1 MKGELAMR
9 CELCHARKTCCTC
22 GTSSIWYRLANLPE
36 WQQWVIT
43 GVGYFLV
50 IVLVIL
56 GTFK

>member
-1 MKGELAMR
+1 MR
-9 CELCHARKTCCTC
+9 CELCNARKSRCVC
-22 GTSSIWYRLANLPE
+22 GTSSIWYRLAHLPE

-56 GTFK
+56 GTTK